1 MLLEQTNYWTTIH
14 AYVLRPPS
22 PWPLMLA
29 RAEWLWLCWLAGA
42 EARREMRTIARLQDA
57 SRTMPEYLKRDIGL
71 M

>member
-1 MLLEQTNYWTTIH
+1 MLLEQTNYWTTVQ

-22 PWPLMLA
+22 RLRLMMA
-29 RAEWLWLCWLAGA
+29 RAEWLWLSWLAGA
-42 EARREMRTIARLQDA
+42 EARREMRVIARLRDA